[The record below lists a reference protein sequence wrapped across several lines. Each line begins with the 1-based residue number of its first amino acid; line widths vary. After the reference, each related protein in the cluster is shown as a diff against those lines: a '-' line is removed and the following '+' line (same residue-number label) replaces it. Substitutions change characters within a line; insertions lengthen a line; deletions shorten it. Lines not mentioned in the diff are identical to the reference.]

1 MSYLPKCKNRVQ
13 IPILEPSQIDSASR
27 ASIISTKPEPA
38 KTPPNLVI
46 KKSKNTQ
53 FYQIKSDSKIKS
65 LNSNLS
71 SRKNILQKLTLKSMK
86 TQENYVKKE
95 QEYRSILAEY
105 ESKLTENDS
114 AISMKLMDTTKQKV
128 EEIQKHHHKIMGNLT
143 EIQEKTLM
151 LLRGQEI
158 EIIND
163 LNLKLKEK
171 WEELEK
177 ERKAVQDNLA
187 RKGKESE
194 LMEELERLKSKVDD
208 IDRKNKKYSQLNF
221 QLKIIQSSHSE
232 DKKILLKQ
240 IETLKLH
247 NKKLKVKLASSKTGR
262 LTPQPII
269 RDSSPSPE
277 KDFMY
282 QSSSYQDVIT
292 KLKKIIELESKN
304 CRGAKTAYSRELE
317 GKRELEKF
325 LRDAV
330 EDVKLK
336 VLEKKSELRMQ
347 NSDQDDLDRV
357 IEILLSQERVLTLL
371 YDKAFPHKMRKEP
384 SKIEL
389 TQMSMQGLPSL
400 STLSNMEI

>member
-1 MSYLPKCKNRVQ
+1 MQ
-13 IPILEPSQIDSASR
+13 IPILEPNQLDSASR
-27 ASIISTKPEPA
+27 ITTFSIKPEPV

-53 FYQIKSDSKIKS
+53 FYQIRSDSKIKS
-65 LNSNLS
+65 LHSDLS
-71 SRKNILQKLTLKSMK
+71 SRKNVLNKLTSKSIK

-95 QEYRSILAEY
+95 QEYRMTLAEF
-105 ESKLTENDS
+105 ESKLTESDPATNT
-114 AISMKLMDTTKQKV
+114 KLMDTTKQKV
-128 EEIQKHHHKIMGNLT
+128 EEIQKYHHKIMGNLT

-177 ERKAVQDNLA
+177 ERQAVLDNLA

-194 LMEELERLKSKVDD
+194 LLEELEKLKSRVDE
-208 IDRKNKKYSQLNF
+208 IDRKNKKYTQINF
-221 QLKIIQSSHSE
+221 QLKIIQSSHAE
-232 DKKILLKQ
+232 DKKILTKQ
-240 IETLKLH
+240 IETLKLN
-247 NKKLKVKLASSKTGR
+247 NKKLKTKLVSLRTGR
-262 LTPQPII
+262 LTPQPMM
-269 RDSSPSPE
+269 RNSTQSPE
-277 KDFMY
+277 KDSFN

-292 KLKKIIELESKN
+292 KLKKMIELESKS

-330 EDVKLK
+330 EDVKAK
-336 VLEKKSELRMQ
+336 IVEKKSEQRMQ
-347 NSDQDDLDRV
+347 ISDNDDIDRV

-371 YDKAFPHKMRKEP
+371 YDKAFPHKMRKQA
-384 SKIEL
+384 SQINL
-389 TQMSMQGLPSL
+389 SQMSLQNLPSL
-400 STLSNMEI
+400 SAFSNMEI

>member
-1 MSYLPKCKNRVQ
+1 MSYLTKCKNRVQ

-27 ASIISTKPEPA
+27 TSIMSTKPEPA
-38 KTPPNLVI
+38 KTPPSLAI

-53 FYQIKSDSKIKS
+53 FYQIKSDSNIKS

-71 SRKNILQKLTLKSMK
+71 SRKNILQKLTVKSIK

-95 QEYRSILAEY
+95 QEYRLILADY
-105 ESKLTENDS
+105 ESKLTESEYAANT
-114 AISMKLMDTTKQKV
+114 KLMDTTKQKV
-128 EEIQKHHHKIMGNLT
+128 EEIQRDHKKIMGNLT
-143 EIQEKTLM
+143 EIQEKTVM

-163 LNLKLKEK
+163 LNFKLKEK

-177 ERKAVQDNLA
+177 ERKAVNDNLA
-187 RKGKESE
+187 RRGKESE

-208 IDRKNKKYSQLNF
+208 IDRKNKKYSQINF
-221 QLKIIQSSHSE
+221 QVKIIQSSHSE
-232 DKKILLKQ
+232 DKKILMKQ

-247 NKKLKVKLASSKTGR
+247 NKRLKAKLASANTGR
-262 LTPQPII
+262 LTPQPVL

-277 KDFMY
+277 KDSFY

-292 KLKKIIELESKN
+292 KLKKMIELESKN
-304 CRGAKTAYSRELE
+304 CRGAKTAFSRELE
-317 GKRELEKF
+317 GRRELDKF

-330 EDVKLK
+330 EDVKFK
-336 VLEKKSELRMQ
+336 VLEKKSEQRMQ
-347 NSDQDDLDRV
+347 NSNQEDLGRV

-371 YDKAFPHKMRKEP
+371 YDKAFPHKMGRD
-384 SKIEL
+384 SSRIDL
-389 TQMSMQGLPSL
+389 GQMSFKGLPSL
-400 STLSNMEI
+400 SALNNMEI